1 MIADIY
7 IPFLFRDTVDYG
19 IANKDINLIWSLVI
33 SQLLIFIGNYSS
45 NAFSEFILNKIGL
58 SISIKM
64 LGNYLSKL
72 STLPISFF
80 AKKVNSDL
88 IQKVE
93 DYNRIKNYLLSIP
106 DTFILNTISLL
117 TFSILLIYF
126 STPIFL
132 IFVSASLI
140 NLIWTFSFLRLRR
153 EIDSSLNTRI
163 AENRNN
169 LFEFIE
175 GIEEI
180 KAYNAYSTRLAI
192 WNKIQQ
198 KINSLSNKAIKLRL
212 IQNGGNNIISRLRD
226 IVITGVCAV
235 FVTKN
240 YISIGTMMT
249 ISYIIGRLSAPFSS
263 IFFSV
268 NASQDAL
275 LSFNRIQEI
284 SDWVGNKLID
294 ESKGSLCNF
303 IDLRNVSFKYPGSG
317 SPLVLNNVS
326 LQISKGQIVAFVG
339 ESGCGKSTL
348 LKLILG
354 FFSPTSGHINSGVL
368 NDDFDFADDINH
380 NISIVLQNGSIFSG
394 SILSNIGLADEV
406 PDIDKAMYAAKLAC
420 LDSFINTLP
429 LGINTK
435 IGKTGLSLSG
445 GQIQRVLI
453 ARALYKK
460 NDILVLDEAT
470 SSLDAITE
478 HKIMNNIFNEFSDKT
493 IIIAAHRLSTI
504 RHADKIFVLK
514 NGNLVEEGSHEE
526 LLSRSGHYKDLI
538 KNQNQGLMKAL

>member
-1 MIADIY
+1 M
-7 IPFLFRDTVDYG
+7 DYG
-19 IANKDINLIWSLVI
+19 IANKNINLIWSLVI
-33 SQLLIFIGNYSS
+33 SQLFIFIGNYSS

-64 LGNYLSKL
+64 LVNYLSKL

-226 IVITGVCAV
+226 IVITGICAV
-235 FVTKN
+235 FVTKD

-284 SDWVGNKLID
+284 SDWVGNKLTY
-294 ESKGSLCNF
+294 ENKCPLCNF

-317 SPLVLNNVS
+317 SPLVLNNIN

-368 NDDFDFADDINH
+368 NDNFDFADYINH

-406 PDIDKAMYAAKLAC
+406 PDIDKAMFAAKLAC
-420 LDSFINTLP
+420 LDNFINSLP

-460 NDILVLDEAT
+460 PDILILDEAT

-526 LLSRSGHYKDLI
+526 LLSLSGHYKDLI